1 MRKLLAVAGL
11 VLITGCTANTDTR
24 EVALTQAR
32 TVGAPQDCIRSSDIS
47 HTRIRNDST
56 IDFVMRGQQVYR
68 NVLPHSCSGLA
79 ATDKFSYSPTTGE
92 LCSVETIRVI
102 ENDGSPGPTCGLGTF
117 QRIELPF
124 KS

>member
-1 MRKLLAVAGL
+1 MRKLL
-11 VLITGCTANTDTR
+11 LIASLMLTSACTANMDTR
-24 EVALTQAR
+24 EAALTQAR
-32 TVGAPQDCIRSSDIS
+32 TVGAPQDCIRASDIS
-47 HTRIRNDST
+47 HSRIRNDST

-68 NVLPHSCSGLA
+68 NVLPHGCPGLA
-79 ATDKFSYSPTTGE
+79 AADKFSYSPTTNE

-102 ENDGSPGPTCGLGTF
+102 ENDGSPGPICGLGKF

>member
-1 MRKLLAVAGL
+1 MRKLMITGL
-11 VLITGCTANTDTR
+11 VLTSGCTANIDTR

-32 TVGAPQDCIRSSDIS
+32 TVGAPQDCIRAIDIS

-68 NVLPHSCSGLA
+68 NVLPYSCSGLA
-79 ATDKFSYSPTTGE
+79 AADKFSYSPTTGE
-92 LCSVETIRVI
+92 LCSVEIIRVI
-102 ENDGSPGPTCGLGTF
+102 ENDGSPGPSCGLGKF